1 MQIMEGLVLN
11 QQFAIEFSIQLAL
24 FLSSLFVMNLL
35 VFKPLLELIH
45 IREQKTHGLKDA
57 AEKAKLKAEKLKADY
72 ENFIKAEHRTTSLW
86 MDEERKKISEEEHR
100 ITQAARDDVGEKL
113 NGLRKQINTDIE
125 KARADLSPLI
135 SDFASRIAS
144 KLVGNTVSIAGIDS
158 DLKKNLN
165 NRPVVQG

>member
-1 MQIMEGLVLN
+1 MMLALGSGLELAKASSKFESPDSLKKGIDILDKIN
-11 QQFAIEFSIQLAL
+11 DIQLIETVL
-24 FLSSLFVMNLL
+24 RD
-35 VFKPLLELIH
+35 K
-45 IREQKTHGLKDA
+45 KDA

-144 KLVGNTVSIAGIDS
+144 KLVGKTVSIAGIDS